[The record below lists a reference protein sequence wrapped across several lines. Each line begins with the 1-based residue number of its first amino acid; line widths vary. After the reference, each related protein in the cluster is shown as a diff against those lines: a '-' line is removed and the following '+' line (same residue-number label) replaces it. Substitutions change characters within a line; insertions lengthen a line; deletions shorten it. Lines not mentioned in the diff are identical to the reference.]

1 MEKDLG
7 GKRLGSGSKMS
18 VQMRNYERSTHDLS
32 KTWMSSASPGTLIP
46 FMKLVAL
53 NGDTFDIDLNAM
65 VRTVPTIAPLFGSF
79 KLQLD
84 VFEVPMR
91 LYNGLLH
98 NNAINIG
105 MDMSQVLI
113 PKLALTYNAGKKI
126 NNNLSYS
133 TRQINPS
140 SLISYMGFNGIGHVD
155 ADYEFEASTFLN
167 AIPFLAYYDIAKNY
181 YCNKQEENA
190 YVITTNIS
198 ESVITKVVVEPEGYT
213 SSSDGNPSNGRTNE
227 GTGSRYDGT
236 NPADRVTTTAV
247 TYTGETLAN
256 ITIPKNAKVSI
267 YFENAYVND
276 EGTECNVTFKS
287 NNEVLEIVDDGLSTK
302 VQYLG
307 RGSAARGSKN
317 INGGIVFFANGSIF
331 ATETDV
337 TGITFQAEAGY
348 NEIGSIK
355 LQEFPLENI
364 DEMRENILK
373 ATGKN
378 SAIEINAQS
387 KLPYSVLVEKTTN
400 DNSKNLY
407 SQNGLMI
414 KTYQS
419 DLFNNWLQTD
429 WIDGVNGI
437 SAVTAVDTSEG
448 SFKIDAL
455 NLAQKVYNM
464 LNRIAVSGGS
474 YEDWQEAVYGEDAIR
489 RAESPIY
496 CGGMQSEIVFEEIV
510 STAATSDPLG
520 TLAGKGTLIGKKGGN
535 ITIKV
540 KEPSYII
547 GIMSITP
554 RVCYSQGNEWD
565 LSLNSINDLHK
576 PALDGIGFQELMTEQ
591 MAWWD
596 VHIANGGELTKFS
609 AGKQPAWLNYMTS
622 YNEVYGTF
630 ADPDKAGYTVL
641 RRNYEQAPN
650 GRIKDLTTY
659 IDPTKYNYA
668 FASQELEE
676 QNFWVQIGINIQA
689 RRKMSA
695 KIIPNL

>member
-1 MEKDLG
+1 MQKELG

-32 KTWMSSASPGTLIP
+32 KTWMSSANPGTLIP

-113 PKLALTYNAGKKI
+113 PNLVLTYNVGKKI
-126 NNNLSYS
+126 NTNLPYS
-133 TRQINPS
+133 NRQINPS
-140 SLISYMGFNGIGHVD
+140 SLVSYMGFNGVGHVEE
-155 ADYEFEASTFLN
+155 DYELDASTCLN
-167 AIPFLAYYDIAKNY
+167 AIPFLAYYDIAKQY
-181 YCNKQEENA
+181 YCNKQEDNA

-213 SSSDGNPSNGRTNE
+213 STPEGNPNSESDRRTENG
-227 GTGSRYDGT
+227 SCYDGT
-236 NPADRVTTTAV
+236 TTVDRVTTTAV
-247 TYTGETLAN
+247 TYTGEQLSN
-256 ITIPKNAKVSI
+256 VTIPKNSKVSV
-267 YFENAYVND
+267 YFANAYVSD
-276 EGTECNVTFKS
+276 DGQECNIVA
-287 NNEVLEIVDDGLSTK
+287 NEAEIVGDGFSTK
-302 VQYLG
+302 VQYIRE
-307 RGSAARGSKN
+307 RGKN
-317 INGGIVFFANGSIF
+317 IGIVFFANG
-331 ATETDV
+331 
-337 TGITFQAEAGY
+337 FQFNNVDKIEEVEFTAEAGY

-364 DEMRENILK
+364 DNMRVNILK
-373 ATGKN
+373 LTGKN
-378 SAIEINAQS
+378 SAVEITEES
-387 KLPYSVLVEKTTN
+387 ELPYQVLANRTTN
-400 DNSKNLY
+400 GNSYNLY

-464 LNRIAVSGGS
+464 LNRIAVSGGT
-474 YEDWQEAVYGEDAIR
+474 YEDWQEAVYGEEAIR
-489 RAESPIY
+489 RAEGPIY
-496 CGGMQSEIVFEEIV
+496 CGGMQSEIVFEEVV
-510 STAATSDPLG
+510 STAATSEPLG
-520 TLAGKGTLIGKKGGN
+520 TLAGKGTLLGKKGGN

-565 LSLNSINDLHK
+565 LRLDTFNDLHK
-576 PALDGIGFQELMTEQ
+576 PALDGIGFQELMTDQ
-591 MAWWD
+591 MAWFD
-596 VHIANGGELTKFS
+596 SKAADGGGAEGYS
-609 AGKQPAWLNYMTS
+609 AGKQPAWINYMTA
-622 YNEVYGTF
+622 VDTCHGDF
-630 ADPDKAGYTVL
+630 ADENKAMYMTL
-641 RRNYEQAPN
+641 NRRYEQDEET

-668 FASQELEE
+668 FADTSLEA
-676 QNFWVQIGINIQA
+676 QNFWVRIAQKIIV
-689 RRKMSA
+689 RRKISA

>member
-1 MEKDLG
+1 MQKELG

-32 KTWMSSASPGTLIP
+32 KTWMSSANPGTLIP

-53 NGDTFDIDLNAM
+53 NGDTIDIDLNAM

-113 PKLALTYNAGKKI
+113 PKIDLTYNAGKKI
-126 NNNLSYS
+126 NTNLPYS
-133 TRQINPS
+133 NRQINPS
-140 SLISYMGFNGIGHVD
+140 SLMSYMGFNGVGHV
-155 ADYEFEASTFLN
+155 AEDYDFDVKRYLN
-167 AIPFLAYYDIAKNY
+167 AIPFLAYYEIAKQY

-213 SSSDGNPSNGRTNE
+213 TGNDGNPYSESDRRANS
-227 GTGSRYDGT
+227 GSRYDGT
-236 NPADRVTTTAV
+236 TKPVTATAK
-247 TYTGETLAN
+247 TYTGEGLKN
-256 ITIPKNAKVSI
+256 VKIPKNSKVYI
-267 YFENAYVND
+267 YFENAYIDGN
-276 EGTECNVTFKS
+276 TSNVKWKDGEEF
-287 NNEVLEIVDDGLSTK
+287 LELSTLTK
-302 VQYLG
+302 KLQYINEENTT
-307 RGSAARGSKN
+307 RSRNSKN
-317 INGGIVFFANGSIF
+317 IGIVFIANGTDF
-331 ATETDV
+331 TAQDEVETE
-337 TGITFQAEAGY
+337 FQAEAGY
-348 NEIGSIK
+348 NEVGSIK
-355 LQEFPLENI
+355 LQKFPLENI
-364 DEMRENILK
+364 DEMREDILR

-378 SAIEINAQS
+378 SAIEINNES

-400 DNSKNLY
+400 GNSYNLY

-437 SAVTAVDTSEG
+437 SAITAVDTSEG

-520 TLAGKGTLIGKKGGN
+520 TLAGKGTLVGKKGGN

-565 LSLNSINDLHK
+565 LDLQTINDLHK
-576 PALDGIGFQELMTEQ
+576 PQLDGIGFQELITSQ
-591 MAWWD
+591 MAWFD
-596 VHIANGGELTKFS
+596 STAIDGGGAEIYS
-609 AGKQPAWLNYMTS
+609 AGKQPAWINYMTA
-622 YNEVYGTF
+622 VDTCHGDF
-630 ADPDKAGYTVL
+630 ADERKAMYMTL
-641 RRNYEQAPN
+641 NRKYEQDETT

-668 FASQELEE
+668 FADTTLEA
-676 QNFWVQIGINIQA
+676 QNFWVRIAEKVIV
-689 RRKMSA
+689 RRKISA